1 MTNNRD
7 SQNAAL
13 NGRRAMLKATF
24 VAIPLGLCGK
34 ASAQAKIAQN
44 LVQYQDKPKGDA
56 ECDKCAQFIAP
67 GSCVVV
73 DGKISPKGWCVAF
86 APKPPAK

>member
-1 MTNNRD
+1 MMTSKRD
-7 SQNAAL
+7 SQNAAV
-13 NGRRAMLKATF
+13 NSRRAMLKATF

-56 ECDKCAQFIAP
+56 QCSKCLQFQAP
-67 GSCVVV
+67 DACKVV
-73 DGKISPKGWCVAF
+73 DGKISPNGWCAAF
-86 APKPPAK
+86 APKS